1 MPSAAPRITARV
13 TPDVQ
18 AMLSQAA
25 SLSGI
30 SSINAF
36 VLNAAIEKARTI
48 LKEESTLTL
57 SRRDAEAFFDA
68 LDRPARTHSKLAEAF
83 QRHDHPIR

>member
-68 LDRPARTHSKLAEAF
+68 LDRPARAHSKLTEAF
-83 QRHDHPIR
+83 RRHDHPID

>member
-1 MPSAAPRITARV
+1 MPSTAPRITARV

-36 VLNAAIEKARTI
+36 VLNAAIEKAKVI
-48 LKEESTLTL
+48 LKEENTLRL

-68 LDRPARTHSKLAEAF
+68 LDRPAKAHPKLAEAF
-83 QRHDHPIR
+83 HRYDHPTL

>member
-36 VLNAAIEKARTI
+36 VLNAAIEKAKTI

-68 LDRPARTHSKLAEAF
+68 LDRPARVHSKLAEAF
-83 QRHDHPIR
+83 RRHDHPIR